1 MARARGRAVRAVLA
15 GTIACW
21 AVAEG
26 AAVAQEAAE
35 VTEDLGNSYL
45 LARRTTSLGSII
57 ETVLFAGEPIVTEI
71 VGRRPTVRA
80 LCRVMPLRDCRPA
93 SAPDLAVRGS
103 AARSSTTI
111 SSFIV
116 SARAHRSH
124 MTFSVTVGNSGLSPK
139 SARRSEPEDRQVEI
153 RSLSSPL
160 TIALSYT

>member
-15 GTIACW
+15 GTIVCW

-71 VGRRPTVRA
+71 VVPAGDAGTTANTTRAVAQTPADSASALPSDAAAASLGRA
-80 LCRVMPLRDCRPA
+80 LTL
-93 SAPDLAVRGS
+93 SAGV
-103 AARSSTTI
+103 
-111 SSFIV
+111 
-116 SARAHRSH
+116 
-124 MTFSVTVGNSGLSPK
+124 
-139 SARRSEPEDRQVEI
+139 
-153 RSLSSPL
+153 
-160 TIALSYT
+160 

>member
-1 MARARGRAVRAVLA
+1 MARARGCALRAVLA
-15 GTIACW
+15 GTIVCW

-26 AAVAQEAAE
+26 VAVAQEAAE

-71 VGRRPTVRA
+71 VVPAPDGGITANTARAVAQTPADSARA
-80 LCRVMPLRDCRPA
+80 LPSDAAAALPPA

-111 SSFIV
+111 SSSIV
-116 SARAHRSH
+116 SARPHPSH
-124 MTFSVTVGNSGLSPK
+124 MTL
-139 SARRSEPEDRQVEI
+139 SARD
-153 RSLSSPL
+153 
-160 TIALSYT
+160 